1 MASVNTL
8 LCFAGPHAEPNSIG
22 LAAVNRARMAGLSD
36 DQIRGMIS
44 AEDLVVGEK
53 AKKELALI

>member
-1 MASVNTL
+1 
-8 LCFAGPHAEPNSIG
+8 
-22 LAAVNRARMAGLSD
+22 MAGLSD

-53 AKKELALI
+53 AKKELALT